1 MKIGLIQLDLA
12 WEDVAENHRRA
23 RRRLEEA
30 KSRGAGLA
38 LLPEMFSTGF
48 SMDSARIAQ
57 PEGGPSETFLR
68 TASRELSMWILA
80 SVPEAGEPRPRNM
93 ALLAAPD
100 GSVLRYAKIHPF
112 TFGGEHRVYT
122 GGDRVV
128 TARVGE
134 LSVTPFVCYDLR
146 FPEPFRLAAPETD
159 LFAVVANWPDA
170 RREAWRTLLR
180 ARAIENLCFVAGV
193 NRAGDGGGL
202 RYAGDSALISPW
214 GEVLAEAG
222 PGEAVLVADADPAAV
237 RDARAKFPA
246 LADRRPEAYRR

>member
-1 MKIGLIQLDLA
+1 MKVALIQLDLA
-12 WEDVAENHRRA
+12 WEDVQENHRRA

-30 KSRGAGLA
+30 KAMGASFA

-68 TASRELSMWILA
+68 GAARELSMWILA
-80 SVPEAGEPRPRNM
+80 SVPEAGAPRPRNM

-100 GSVLRYAKIHPF
+100 GSVHRYAKIHPF
-112 TFGGEHRVYT
+112 TFGGEHRVYD
-122 GGDRVV
+122 GGDRVI

-159 LFAVVANWPDA
+159 LFAVVANWPEA

-193 NRAGDGGGL
+193 NRAGEGGGL

-222 PGEAVLVADADPAAV
+222 PGEAVLVGDVDPAAV
-237 RDARAKFPA
+237 HDARAKFPA